1 MATIF
6 SGILWNYRRR
16 DGQSERLT
24 FSGLFV
30 TMDGENTDGNR
41 GTFMKKFCNNFLA
54 SMAFLTLV
62 CLLFTACRSE
72 SVPPSA
78 ETAATTAAAEKTLDG
93 TVTDAS
99 MNVLTVTADEGGVY
113 SFADYETVLDDGLNL
128 LVGAR
133 IRICYAGTLNRQAS
147 VQAVTLNRI
156 LLAPAANLTTT
167 ASVIPV
173 PVTTTLPLTTT
184 TTSSAPVKTPEHL
197 LAGMTLKEKI
207 GQMFIVRC
215 PESGGAQD
223 VEQYQMG
230 GYILFD
236 RDFNGFSRQEVIDHI
251 QSYQQKA
258 KLPLLIGVDEE
269 GGIVNRVSHYFRAV
283 PFWSPQDLYKE
294 GGLPLIASDTEE
306 KADLLHSLG
315 INLNFA
321 PVCDVSTDPDD
332 YIHARSFGQN
342 GRETAKYVE
351 TVVSTMQEKRMGSVL
366 KHFPGYG
373 NNKDTH
379 TGIAHDSRPYSM
391 FEKQDFLP
399 FKAGI
404 KAGAGCVLVSHNIVA
419 SMDKQAPASLSANVH
434 RILREELGFD
444 GVIMTDDLYMQAIRQ
459 YTGDREAAVVAVKAG
474 NDMLCCTNYREQIPA
489 VIAAVQNGDI
499 TEERIDE
506 SVLRIL
512 RWKQTLG
519 LFA

>member
-1 MATIF
+1 MKRSSWRYALVWSLIV
-6 SGILWNYRRR
+6 SVCLCLASCHI
-16 DGQSERLT
+16 SERP
-24 FSGLFV
+24 
-30 TMDGENTDGNR
+30 
-41 GTFMKKFCNNFLA
+41 
-54 SMAFLTLV
+54 FLTD
-62 CLLFTACRSE
+62 
-72 SVPPSA
+72 
-78 ETAATTAAAEKTLDG
+78 TAATTAAADKILDG

-113 SFADYETVLDDGLNL
+113 SFTDYMTVLDDGLNL

-133 IRICYAGTLNRQAS
+133 IRICYAGTLDRQAS
-147 VQAVTLNRI
+147 VQAVTLKRI
-156 LLAPAANLTTT
+156 LLVPAANSSTT
-167 ASVIPV
+167 ASAIPV
-173 PVTTTLPLTTT
+173 PVMTTLPPTTT

-197 LAGMTLKEKI
+197 LAGMSLKQKV

-215 PESGGAQD
+215 PESGGSQD

-269 GGIVNRVSHYFRAV
+269 GGIVNRVSHYFRAA
-283 PFWSPQDLYKE
+283 PFWSPQALYKE
-294 GGLPLIASDTEE
+294 GGLSLIASDTEE

-351 TVVSTMQEKRMGSVL
+351 TVVSTMQEKHMGSVL

-379 TGIAHDSRPYSM
+379 TGIAHDNRPYST

-419 SMDKQAPASLSANVH
+419 SMDRQAPASLSANVH
-434 RILREELGFD
+434 RILREDLAFD

-459 YTGDREAAVVAVKAG
+459 YTGDRDAAVVAVKAG

-499 TEERIDE
+499 AEERIDE